1 MIFQAKYQVKTEY
14 REQER
19 SNSQGSNPS
28 SSFPLAPGDNRYQR
42 RDSYGVYK
50 EREAARRSYLRSHSE
65 DVYTIPRTENTMLS
79 AAGGGQTQQQ
89 QHQGP
94 AQPALGG
101 YQGGYLGGVRG
112 AQHPNPE
119 ELWSR
124 QTSMETS
131 YNVPSIRTDMG
142 EPHGPTHP
150 RQYGRFDSIAE
161 VSESRTD
168 TAGETRVM
176 IC

>member
-1 MIFQAKYQVKTEY
+1 MLF
-14 REQER
+14 R
-19 SNSQGSNPS
+19 SGH
-28 SSFPLAPGDNRYQR
+28 R

-65 DVYTIPRTENTMLS
+65 DVYTIPRTDQTMLASS
-79 AAGGGQTQQQ
+79 AAGQQPVAGGQPPLGG
-89 QHQGP
+89 HQG
-94 AQPALGG
+94 AHQGAHQGG

-124 QTSMETS
+124 QTSLETS

-142 EPHGPTHP
+142 EPGH

-168 TAGETRVM
+168 SGWRNQGYNL
-176 IC
+176 